1 MQINWQKNL
10 EVCKL
15 FHTFAAKVVNEGIF
29 DMVTQNRNINLLL
42 GFVAFALAIAIV
54 ASIMKPMS
62 FKTTV
67 SNREK
72 VVIERMKIVRTAAAR
87 FRQDNDEV
95 FCSTIDSLVICGYLA
110 DSLKY
115 IPFSN
120 GKVFFYKTNVIQ
132 TKSGE
137 DISVM
142 ECRAY
147 YDDYLQD
154 QDKGDVDDLKNEAT
168 NAGRF
173 PGLKFGDLTLAG
185 NNAGNWE

>member
-1 MQINWQKNL
+1 
-10 EVCKL
+10 
-15 FHTFAAKVVNEGIF
+15 
-29 DMVTQNRNINLLL
+29 MVTQNRNINLLL

-87 FRQDNDEV
+87 FRQDNDRV

>member
-1 MQINWQKNL
+1 
-10 EVCKL
+10 
-15 FHTFAAKVVNEGIF
+15 
-29 DMVTQNRNINLLL
+29 MVTQNRNINLLL

-87 FRQDNDEV
+87 FRQDNDRV

-173 PGLKFGDLTLAG
+173 PGLKFGDLTMAS